1 MISRCRDD
9 AKLDL
14 KPTMRDDDRC
24 KALSY
29 YQFNEKPKT
38 KGKEKTFTFLTATS
52 SEADTQW
59 GLSYPDLISLSILTI
74 GD

>member
-1 MISRCRDD
+1 MTIGVKRWAIINSM
-9 AKLDL
+9 K
-14 KPTMRDDDRC
+14 
-24 KALSY
+24 S
-29 YQFNEKPKT
+29 PKQ
-38 KGKEKTFTFLTATS
+38 KKKKKTFTFLTATS